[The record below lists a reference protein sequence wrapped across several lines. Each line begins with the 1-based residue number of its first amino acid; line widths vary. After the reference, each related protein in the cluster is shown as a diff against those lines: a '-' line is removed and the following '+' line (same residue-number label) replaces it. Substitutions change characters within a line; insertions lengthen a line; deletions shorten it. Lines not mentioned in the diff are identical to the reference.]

1 MIHRIDIIR
10 YFSAKNRNANCSQK
24 IHFPL
29 LLRTYMEREMNFPT
43 MKIGRMCAEIVVK
56 NKKSYLYIGIL
67 GIFYTYPKYLNI
79 PISQFYLPLRIQQK
93 HPTKKMKI
101 LIIGGGN
108 MGMTY
113 AESFLRSHIAKKQ
126 DMMILEKSPEK
137 AAELAKKDIGT
148 IYGTPETCL
157 ESADLIILAVKP
169 QDTQALF
176 QHLRPFVSGQ
186 QVFLSIMAGVKM
198 STISAALGVKKII
211 RAMPNLPAQI
221 GLGMTVFT
229 CSDEVTRIELAM
241 VQNLLNT
248 TGKTIYVEK
257 ETMIDASTAI
267 SGSGPAY
274 VFYFMD
280 AMMQAARGM
289 NFSETEAEILVTQTF
304 QGAVELYTKSNFT
317 CAEWISKV
325 ASKGGTTEA
334 ALKSFDTTHLYKDIV
349 KGAIAAQKRA
359 IELGK
364 D

>member
-1 MIHRIDIIR
+1 
-10 YFSAKNRNANCSQK
+10 
-24 IHFPL
+24 
-29 LLRTYMEREMNFPT
+29 
-43 MKIGRMCAEIVVK
+43 
-56 NKKSYLYIGIL
+56 
-67 GIFYTYPKYLNI
+67 
-79 PISQFYLPLRIQQK
+79 
-93 HPTKKMKI
+93 MKI

-113 AESFLRSHIAKKQ
+113 AESFLRSHIAKKK

-148 IYGTPETCL
+148 VYGTPDTCL
-157 ESADLIILAVKP
+157 QTADLIIFAVKP

-176 QHLRPFVSGQ
+176 AHLRPLVTDQ
-186 QVFLSIMAGVKM
+186 QVFLSIMAGVQIK
-198 STISAALGVKKII
+198 TIAESLGVKKII

-221 GLGMTVFT
+221 GLGMTTFT
-229 CSDEVTRIELAM
+229 SSDEVTRIELVM

-248 TGKTIYVEK
+248 TGKAIYVEK
-257 ETMIDASTAI
+257 EEMIDATTAI

-289 NFSETEAEILVTQTF
+289 GFSETEAEILVTQTF

-317 CAEWISKV
+317 CTEWISKV

-334 ALKSFDTTHLYKDIV
+334 ALKSFQTTHLYKDII
-349 KGAIAAQKRA
+349 KGAVAAQKRA
-359 IELGK
+359 VELGK
-364 D
+364 